1 MFRPMR
7 RGKQALSD
15 QESRK
20 ILSDASSGVL
30 AVLGDD
36 GYPYAVPLSFV
47 FDGKDRLYFHCAV
60 SGHKL
65 DAIQNEPK
73 VSFCVIAQDDVHPS
87 EFTSY
92 YKSVIAFGKARILDA
107 DEEICPALRL
117 LGEKY
122 MPDDPQGTEKEID
135 RFLQNVRIIEMQIDH
150 LTGKQAK
157 ELISNG

>member
-15 QESRK
+15 EESRR

-30 AVLGDD
+30 AVLGDE

-47 FDGKDRLYFHCAV
+47 FDGNDRLYFHCAV

-65 DAIQNEPK
+65 DAIQTEPK

-107 DEEICPALRL
+107 NEEICPALRL
-117 LGEKY
+117 LGKKY

>member
-15 QESRK
+15 EESRK

-30 AVLGDD
+30 AVLGDN

-60 SGHKL
+60 FGHKL

-92 YKSVIAFGKARILDA
+92 YKSVIAFGKARILETN
-107 DEEICPALRL
+107 EEICPALRL
-117 LGEKY
+117 LGKKY
-122 MPDDPQGTEKEID
+122 MPSDPQGTEKEID

>member
-73 VSFCVIAQDDVHPS
+73 VSFCVIMQDDVHPA
-87 EFTSY
+87 EFTTY
-92 YKSVIAFGKARILDA
+92 FKSVIAFGKARIV
-107 DEEICPALRL
+107 ETESEIIRRFACLVKNTCPETRRGLKRRSIVFSKMYALSKCRS
-117 LGEKY
+117 
-122 MPDDPQGTEKEID
+122 
-135 RFLQNVRIIEMQIDH
+135 II
-150 LTGKQAK
+150 
-157 ELISNG
+157 

>member
-15 QESRK
+15 EESRR

-30 AVLGDD
+30 AVLGDE

-47 FDGKDRLYFHCAV
+47 FDGNDRLYFHCAV

-107 DEEICPALRL
+107 NEEICPALRL
-117 LGEKY
+117 LGKKY
-122 MPDDPQGTEKEID
+122 MPADPKGTEKEID

>member
-7 RGKQALSD
+7 RSKQALSD

-20 ILSDASSGVL
+20 ILSDASSSVL

-47 FDGKDRLYFHCAV
+47 FDGNDRLYFHCAV

-65 DAIQNEPK
+65 DAIQNESK

-92 YKSVIAFGKARILDA
+92 YKSVIAFGKARILETEA
-107 DEEICPALRL
+107 EIIPALRL

-122 MPDDPQGTEKEID
+122 MPADPKGTETEID
-135 RFLQNVRIIEMQIDH
+135 RFLRNVRIIEMQIEH

-157 ELISNG
+157 ELIPNG

>member
-7 RGKQALSD
+7 RSKQALSD
-15 QESRK
+15 EESRR

-30 AVLGDD
+30 AVLGDN
-36 GYPYAVPLSFV
+36 GYPYAVPLSFA
-47 FDGKDRLYFHCAV
+47 FDGNDHLYFHCAV

-73 VSFCVIAQDDVHPS
+73 VSFCVTAQDDVHPA
-87 EFTSY
+87 EFTTY
-92 YKSVIAFGKARILDA
+92 YKSVIAFGKARVVETEAELRS
-107 DEEICPALRL
+107 ALSL

-122 MPDDPQGTEKEID
+122 MPADPEGTETEIE
-135 RFLQNVRIIEMQIDH
+135 RFLQNVRIIEMQIEH

-157 ELISNG
+157 ELIPNK